1 MAKARNCG
9 RMAQSLWDTGT
20 ATVRLVSAVWSM
32 VTQGTS
38 TAATGSTTK
47 RMARAATFMLTLVR
61 SMREPGS
68 VTSRMGSAMS
78 GGPMGPSTKGT
89 LSRARSTGGG
99 SWYWGT
105 LKPAQLSSLCLRVT
119 LWTTWLKGRG
129 RLTFHNQ
136 IKNYHTRES
145 GVIISV
151 KGRVSWYGGPGKYM
165 KGSSTTI

>member
-1 MAKARNCG
+1 MARAHNCG
-9 RMAQSLWDTGT
+9 RTAQSSWGSGT
-20 ATVRLVSAVWSM
+20 VTVRLASAVWSM
-32 VTQGTS
+32 ATQGTS
-38 TAATGSTTK
+38 IAATGSMIK
-47 RMARAATFMLTLVR
+47 RMARAATSMLKQGR

-119 LWTTWLKGRG
+119 LWTTWLTGRG

-145 GVIISV
+145 GDIISD
-151 KGRVSWYGGPGKYM
+151 KGKGSWYGGPGKYM